1 MEHGEE
7 GLNEIFQYET
17 LYEKSK
23 NDEAK
28 LYLDELNKIKT
39 ELILEQPL
47 FSHLLSTFQIMVVE
61 KKLAKFAIDKIY
73 FYFSESYIAELI
85 NERDHWKGKIKGD
98 LLHMIMHIIYR
109 HYEREEKFDSKVWG
123 IASDIVVFN
132 ALWDIQGRFE
142 EKNMWELHDMSKIP
156 KSLLNKSVED
166 TYIGLLNYFEDN
178 EEDKLGRNIED
189 NEEDNENEKQ
199 NDLLDIESYSFQN
212 NIDTISQILGTED
225 LNCDIETL
233 MGLNGNMD
241 KIQYADEFN
250 EGIVF
255 EKYDNLLKR
264 GNMDDNVKKWV
275 EKYFNLRIDWTTE
288 LKNYIQKLLP
298 YDMNWSSPN
307 RKMLGQG
314 IYLPSMLKE
323 NIKIILAFDTSG
335 SINEENLKL
344 FLNETQNIIQ
354 SINNLELI
362 VIDCDSKIQKISNY
376 KSGENVLDHIFL
388 GGGGTDFRPVFQY
401 AESIEPNL
409 VIYFTDGDGVIPT
422 DNYQFDTIW
431 MIINDNKMPF
441 GNVINMI

>member
-1 MEHGEE
+1 MKKSIYKGFTFS
-7 GLNEIFQYET
+7 LLIFISCDLGRDKT
-17 LYEKSK
+17 NLLYEDLIDKMSDAIRYEIKDK
-23 NDEAK
+23 NLNAISIAIIKRDDFLWAEGFGFIDE
-28 LYLDELNKIKT
+28 DRKIKADENT
-39 ELILEQPL
+39 
-47 FSHLLSTFQIMVVE
+47 
-61 KKLAKFAIDKIY
+61 
-73 FYFSESYIAELI
+73 
-85 NERDHWKGKIKGD
+85 
-98 LLHMIMHIIYR
+98 IYR
-109 HYEREEKFDSKVWG
+109 VGSISKLFTDLAIMKKRENGDIDIDLPIQNYLPKFNPKNVYDKSITLRQLMSHRAG
-123 IASDIVVFN
+123 ILREPAY
-132 ALWDIQGRFE
+132 G
-142 EKNMWELHDMSKIP
+142 
-156 KSLLNKSVED
+156 
-166 TYIGLLNYFEDN
+166 NYFEDN

-212 NIDTISQILGTED
+212 NMNTISQILGTED